1 MSKKT
6 DQLNVRVE
14 SEMLRDLETIARV
27 EKAGIPELVRSW
39 IREKIRE
46 YQKDPRYRKMEAEKV
61 EDEN

>member
-14 SEMLRDLETIARV
+14 AEMLWELELIARV

-39 IREKIRE
+39 IRDKIRE
-46 YQKDPRYRKMEAEKV
+46 YQKDPRYRKLEAEKD
-61 EDEN
+61 ED